1 MFLIDI
7 CSAADPVLLYPP
19 DPEWSYGRI
28 RDKQTKFV
36 NSLYKKKLVGSGIR
50 CFFTPRIRDGA
61 MVGSGIKHPG
71 SATLASTARIV
82 RRLCMRH
89 HILHSIAILLMVH
102 FLKLFENFKKI
113 GISSRIR
120 IYDTVP

>member
-36 NSLYKKKLVGSGIR
+36 NSLYKKNWSDPGSGV
-50 CFFTPRIRDGA
+50 FLPP
-61 MVGSGIKHPG
+61 GSGMEQWSDP
-71 SATLASTARIV
+71 
-82 RRLCMRH
+82 
-89 HILHSIAILLMVH
+89 
-102 FLKLFENFKKI
+102 E
-113 GISSRIR
+113 
-120 IYDTVP
+120 